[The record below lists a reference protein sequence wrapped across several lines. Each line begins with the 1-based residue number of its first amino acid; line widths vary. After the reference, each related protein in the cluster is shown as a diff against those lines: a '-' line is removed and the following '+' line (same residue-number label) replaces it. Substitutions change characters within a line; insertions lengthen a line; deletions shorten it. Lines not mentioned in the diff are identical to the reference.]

1 MMIVTIFAAVRWK
14 CQWQE
19 AFASQPGCFG
29 SGIGAGVQRYALIYR
44 RFFYYLRNV
53 RGLTPWI

>member
-1 MMIVTIFAAVRWK
+1 MIMMIVTIFAAVRWK

-19 AFASQPGCFG
+19 AFASQSGCFG

-44 RFFYYLRNV
+44 
-53 RGLTPWI
+53 